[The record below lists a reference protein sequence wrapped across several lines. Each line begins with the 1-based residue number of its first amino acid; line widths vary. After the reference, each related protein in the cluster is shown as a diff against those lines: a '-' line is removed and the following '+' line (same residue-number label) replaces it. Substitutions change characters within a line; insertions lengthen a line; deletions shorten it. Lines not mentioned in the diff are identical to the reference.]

1 MKYRDIIGYSDKQ
14 PKKRVVKE
22 QSKPSVTEALK
33 KEFGDTIN
41 EGPAMEYVNDVKQI
55 EKTEKLK
62 AKAVKNLAK
71 VLDKKGF
78 KKEAKNLN
86 YVYSI
91 YEDKFSSYIQE
102 LMNKLQ

>member
-1 MKYRDIIGYSDKQ
+1 MSEYKKLMGYGDK
-14 PKKRVVKE
+14 PKKKVVKKH
-22 QSKPSVTEALK
+22 KPSVTEALK